1 MKKFLSFIT
10 FLFCTLIFAQTQY
23 VKISKSLNFEFNEN
37 NVILNE
43 HPDYNI
49 SLSEYPTNNLNIS
62 ALDYSVDDDTQTF
75 LFISAALIEST
86 SLSKMIIEGYS
97 FMKPNVDL
105 EGFNGSIILDV
116 NAIIELI
123 DQIEIIYSNRKA
135 KNFSSSYNL
144 DFFYDFHYELT
155 NGIVYMYI
163 PTSIFYEEKPELFN
177 QVFQLFNND
186 LRKYNSIEGI
196 SFKLNA
202 EEIKQ
207 FRKFLNHLKS

>member
-1 MKKFLSFIT
+1 MKKFLSFTT

-86 SLSKMIIEGYS
+86 SLSIQTAIR
-97 FMKPNVDL
+97 

>member
-1 MKKFLSFIT
+1 MKKFLSFTT

-37 NVILNE
+37 NVILKE
-43 HPDYNI
+43 DPDYNI

-75 LFISAALIEST
+75 LLISAALIEST
-86 SLSKMIIEGYS
+86 SLSEMIIEGYS
-97 FMKPNVDL
+97 FL

-144 DFFYDFHYELT
+144 DYLYEFHYELT

-163 PTSIFYEEKPELFN
+163 PTSIFYEEKPELFY